1 MALKFSIVTA
11 CLNRRSL
18 IGDSIDSVLAQNY
31 PEVEHIIVDGGS
43 TDGTLD
49 LLNRYPHLQVVSE
62 PDRNLFEAWN
72 KGIALATGDVIGIL
86 NSDDFYAD
94 EVFVAVAAILSET
107 PEIEIVTGG
116 ARQFSENDDG
126 SWTVIHDYTESPG
139 PQIDLKRLSV
149 WAPIINARFIRT
161 TLHQQLGTFDVHY
174 DLGSDADFCLRLA
187 LVQPRAAY
195 LERCIY
201 YYRTHPGS
209 LSMDKNQRYFLNG
222 LDGTLKVAEDH
233 LASGRLSNQNRKYL
247 SWRHSQRATTG
258 VLSCFVQGQF
268 GAALAFFRRGL
279 RWNKAM
285 PLALIEE
292 AFRILRYKLRK
303 PFRSGPLIIHDPP
316 ISHLRTG
323 ADRALTQ
330 TTTANC

>member
-1 MALKFSIVTA
+1 MGPKFSIVTA

-18 IGDSIDSVLAQNY
+18 IRDAINSVLAQNY

-49 LLNRYPHLQVVSE
+49 LLDRYPHLQVISE

-72 KGIALATGDVIGIL
+72 KGIARATGDVIGIL

-94 EVFVAVAAILSET
+94 EVFVDVAAILSEN
-107 PEIEIVTGG
+107 PEIELVTGG
-116 ARQFSENDDG
+116 ARQFSENGDG
-126 SWTVIHDYTESPG
+126 SWTVIRDYTESPG
-139 PQIDLKRLSV
+139 PRIDLERLSV

-161 TLHQQLGTFDVHY
+161 TLHQQLGSFDIHY
-174 DLGSDADFCLRLA
+174 DPGSDADFCLRLA
-187 LVQPRAAY
+187 LARPRAAY

-209 LSMDKNQRYFLNG
+209 LSMDKNQRHFLKG
-222 LDGTLKVAEDH
+222 LDGTLKVVEDH
-233 LASGRLSNQNRKYL
+233 LAGGRLSNQNQNLL

-258 VLSCFVQGQF
+258 VLNCFVQGRF

-279 RWNKAM
+279 RWSRAM
-285 PLALIEE
+285 PLALLEE
-292 AFRILRYKLRK
+292 VFRILHHQLQK
-303 PFRSGPLIIHDPP
+303 PFQSGPLIIHDPP
-316 ISHLRTG
+316 ISHLRAG
-323 ADRALTQ
+323 ADRALAQ
-330 TTTANC
+330 TTTASN